1 MPNTV
6 IIGIVG
12 LIGSGKDTVA
22 DHFVSQGGV
31 KESFARSLKD
41 AASVIFGWPRELL
54 EGDTIRSREFR
65 ETPDMYWTR
74 KLGIDNFTPRLGLQL
89 LGTDVLR
96 NHFHKDIWIHSLE
109 NRIMRLQSK
118 PNYIVVS
125 DARFKN
131 ELDLIKSMGGKII
144 WVQREETPDWFRT
157 AVEANAGNVIS
168 RKIMTTRYASVHAS
182 EWDWAGYPVDHV
194 IQNTGT
200 LSELYAK
207 IDVYI
212 AQLEDINKTVVRT
225 LSVI

>member
-1 MPNTV
+1 MPNTA

-31 KESFARSLKD
+31 KESFARGLKD

-54 EGDTIRSREFR
+54 EGDTIKSREFR

-109 NRIMRLQSK
+109 NRIMRIQSK
-118 PNYIVVS
+118 PNYIVIS

-144 WVQREETPDWFRT
+144 WVQRGETPDWFHT

-168 RKIMTTRYASVHAS
+168 RKIMTTRYAGVHAS

-200 LSELYAK
+200 LAELYDK
-207 IDVYI
+207 IDAYRDKLQE
-212 AQLEDINKTVVRT
+212 AKRT
-225 LSVI
+225 QPTMLSIV

>member
-1 MPNTV
+1 MTT
-6 IIGIVG
+6 IIAITG

-22 DHFVSQGGV
+22 DHFVKQGAI

-54 EGDTIRSREFR
+54 EGDTIQSREFR
-65 ETPDMYWTR
+65 ETADMYWTR

-96 NHFHKDIWIHSLE
+96 NHFHKEIWIHSLE
-109 NRIMRLQSK
+109 NRIMRLQPRPK
-118 PNYIVVS
+118 HIVIS

-131 ELDLIKSMGGKII
+131 ELDLIRNMGGKVI
-144 WVQREETPDWFRT
+144 WVQRGELPDWFTT
-157 AVEANAGNVIS
+157 AQEANAGNVIS
-168 RKIMTTRYASVHAS
+168 RKIMTTRYASVHPS

-200 LSELYAK
+200 LAELYAK
-207 IDVYI
+207 VDAYRDQLQADKKIQPI
-212 AQLEDINKTVVRT
+212 ALTIV
-225 LSVI
+225 